1 MELGKEVPQNGMLL
15 DAVFAN
21 EEGEPYVMPGIIGIY
36 ERDNGIL
43 WKHYEYKTQRN
54 DVRRNRELVI
64 TITAAVDNY
73 DYCINWIF
81 HQDGTLEVENDLTGI
96 VLVQGTEAQTQSKD
110 DAYGRLLAKN
120 LFGVNHQ
127 HFFNYRLDMD
137 VDGQANTVM
146 EMNVQSLPM
155 DKNNPLGN
163 AITVEDTPLKTEKAA
178 VRDLDIKH
186 SREWM
191 IASAEK
197 KNDLGVAPAYMLM
210 PGGNTVFFP
219 VEGAK
224 IRQKAEFATH
234 HVWVTKYKVGELY
247 AGGDYPNQAP
257 PGQGLPQY
265 VADDE
270 SLINQDVVLW
280 YTMGITHV
288 PKPEDWPV
296 MPVHKLGFKLSPR
309 GFFSRNPAIN
319 LAE

>member
-1 MELGKEVPQNGMLL
+1 MQVGKEVPQNGVLL

-21 EEGEPYVMPGIIGIY
+21 EEGEPYIMPGVVGIY

-43 WKHYEYKTQRN
+43 WKHYEYNTQRN

-64 TITAAVDNY
+64 TITTAVDNY
-73 DYCINWIF
+73 DYGINWIF
-81 HQDGTLEVENDLTGI
+81 HQDGTLEVQNDLTGI
-96 VLVQGTEAQTQSKD
+96 VLVQGTQAQTQSKD

-155 DKNNPLGN
+155 GKNNPLGN

-191 IASAEK
+191 ISSAEK
-197 KNDLGVAPAYMLM
+197 KNALGVAPAYMLM

-234 HVWVTKYKVGELY
+234 HVWVTKYKAGELY

-257 PGQGLPQY
+257 PKQGLPQY
-265 VADDE
+265 IADDE
-270 SLINQDVVLW
+270 SLIGQDIVLW

-319 LAE
+319 LTE